1 MRYRSIRRLAGT
13 GIVVGGLTMGVLVGG
28 ISAAG
33 AATHSPSAATS
44 VLKVAEPPGTQ
55 PSSVLPYYTGGQCYT
70 INIDYWNLQ
79 YRPGYWFGLG
89 NSITEQKAL
98 STFNAPVIHTAGGKT
113 TATFTIKPWLWTSAN
128 AHGQTEVVDA
138 QSVAFWLNMD
148 RAESAPTAKGGNSN
162 TDSCGYSPGLGI
174 PDNVSS
180 VTYPKGLA
188 GNEVVMK
195 FDTSFSNNFMLYNQL
210 SQIQPMPIAWD
221 VTSASGHPGSG
232 HCSSEGYTHVK
243 ILHGDACTKV
253 FTFLSKLKL
262 NSKLWDWS
270 DGPYRQSSFG
280 YTGAVANGINT
291 QIANTLY
298 SGPVKAKAVKTISYV
313 PFVSETAEQ
322 GQLQSNKLD
331 LGYLDPSDVTASPGP
346 GKAGSITLPRMG
358 SYKAIGTVTF
368 GVFYWNVN
376 FGTAASTNQSG
387 VAAVDLAELNQTY
400 FRQAIQ
406 ESINQPGVIAHVDNG
421 YATDDYSAIPTYPAN
436 PFLAGVHNPF
446 PFSTSAA
453 KTLLSNN
460 GWDTSTATATCSN
473 NGSGAGQCGA
483 GIPHGA
489 QASVW
494 LETPSGDPTVTEQV
508 NEEVATIQE
517 GGININLNTQDQN
530 TVGGVCFAGQTSGV
544 GAGGWDLCNYGGWI
558 FAPDYYPSGEV
569 LFLPGAGSNDGG
581 LNDPT
586 MNGLIH
592 ETDFGTLGLNQTSPT
607 YHTSYAQYS
616 ATSVPFIWQPTPA
629 GFGIDIKTIKGSQ
642 PPNAL
647 GDFNPEYI
655 TAI

>member
-13 GIVVGGLTMGVLVGG
+13 GIVVGGLTMSMLVGG
-28 ISAAG
+28 ISAGAVTHTHG
-33 AATHSPSAATS
+33 AAVS
-44 VLKVAEPPGTQ
+44 VLKVAEPPGTK
-55 PSSVLPYYTGGQCYT
+55 PSSILPYYTGGQCYT

-89 NSITEQKAL
+89 NSITEQAAL
-98 STFNAPVIHTAGGKT
+98 SSFNAPHITTAGGKT
-113 TATFTIKPWLWTSAN
+113 TATFTTKPWIWSSKN
-128 AHGQTEVVDA
+128 VGGISEVQDA
-138 QSVAFWLNMD
+138 QMVAFWLNMD
-148 RAESAPTAKGGNSN
+148 RAESAATAKGGSSN

-174 PDNVSS
+174 PDNIASVS
-180 VTYPKGLA
+180 YPKGLV
-188 GNEVVMK
+188 GNEVVIK
-195 FDTSFSNNFMLYNQL
+195 FNTSFSSSFMLYNQL
-210 SQIQPMPIAWD
+210 SQIQPMPVAWD
-221 VTSASGHPGSG
+221 VTSAAGKAGSG
-232 HCSSEGYTHVK
+232 HCSSEAFSHVK

-253 FTFLSKLKL
+253 FTFLSKLKM

-280 YTGAVANGINT
+280 YSGATPNGINV

-331 LGYLDPSDVTASPGP
+331 LGYLDPSDVTTSPGP
-346 GKAGSITLPRMG
+346 GKAGNITLPKMS
-358 SYKAIGTVTF
+358 SYKAVGTVTF

-376 FGTAASTNQSG
+376 FGTSFSTNQTG

-406 ESINQPGVIAHVDNG
+406 ESINQPGVISHVDNG
-421 YATDDYSAIPTYPAN
+421 YATLDYSAIPTYPAN

-446 PFSTSAA
+446 PFNTSAA
-453 KTLLSNN
+453 ASLMQAN
-460 GWDTSTATATCSN
+460 GWNTSTTPAKCTSP
-473 NGSGAGQCGA
+473 GSGAGECGA
-483 GIPHGA
+483 GIPLNA
-489 QASVW
+489 NAEVT
-494 LETPSGDPTVTEQV
+494 LETPGGDPAVTEQV
-508 NEEVATIQE
+508 NEEVATIGQA
-517 GGININLNTQDQN
+517 GIQLDLNTQDQN
-530 TVGGVCFAGQTSGV
+530 TVGGVCFAGQTSGD
-544 GAGGWDLCNYGGWI
+544 GLGGWDLCNYGGWI

-592 ETDFGTLGLNQTSPT
+592 QTDFGTLALNGVSSV

-616 ATSVPFIWQPTPA
+616 AQSVPFIWQPTPA
-629 GFGIDIKTIKGSQ
+629 GFGIDIKTLKGAQ

-647 GDFNPEYI
+647 NDFNPEYI
-655 TAI
+655 SAI